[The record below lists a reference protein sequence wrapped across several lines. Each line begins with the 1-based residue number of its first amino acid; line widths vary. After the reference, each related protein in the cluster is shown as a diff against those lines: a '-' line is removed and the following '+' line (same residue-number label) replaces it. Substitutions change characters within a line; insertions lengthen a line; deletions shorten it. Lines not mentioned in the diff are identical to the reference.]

1 MIIWPNFY
9 DGSHFVFVC
18 LSWCDAGD
26 INSFVWSIYY
36 STLTPDFFFSFFQGA
51 AFLGCLATQPLD
63 VIKTRMMTQAAS
75 NLPPYSSALNCVKDI
90 IATEGVSAFLAGLP
104 PRVCYISPLWGA
116 QFLLNEKFQK
126 VLGERNYKSQLK
138 KIVRGP
144 SPGTK
149 RRKQ

>member
-1 MIIWPNFY
+1 MRANI
-9 DGSHFVFVC
+9 D
-18 LSWCDAGD
+18 
-26 INSFVWSIYY
+26 SFVSFMFLSILWY
-36 STLTPDFFFSFFQGA
+36 TTQTRFLFPFVFQGA
-51 AFLGCLATQPLD
+51 AFLGYLATQPLD

-149 RRKQ
+149 RQKQ